1 MILFEK
7 PNMNLIFLIKIMST
21 TMMCNVLDVLKQK
34 TRNLTY
40 VLFEVKTK
48 YCEEIMG
55 VLPQI

>member
-34 TRNLTY
+34 TKKLEY
-40 VLFEVKTK
+40 VLFEGKTK
-48 YCEEIMG
+48 YCNKIMG